1 MDIFKTEYLQIALA
15 FISGLILFLYA
26 IDALSK
32 EIQELASNKFRE
44 ILGKL
49 AKNKYTA
56 TLFGAILT
64 ALMQSSSAVGVMTI
78 LLVNTGVISF
88 HNSLGII
95 FGSNIGTTIT
105 AQLVLLDSSILAP
118 ILMILG
124 LLLGVIS
131 KKTKMVSKPIFHIGF
146 LLLSLSLIS
155 STIEPLKNSPEVM
168 NMFSNLSNPI
178 VAYIVSALFTA
189 LIHSSSVTTGIIVIL
204 AQNGLI
210 PIEVSIPMVLGANVG
225 TNVTALIASIKL
237 NLFAK
242 RVAVADFLF
251 DAIGTGIFM
260 FLIKPF
266 SWSMQYLSPDPGV
279 QTALAHL
286 IFNVVATLIFLTFSK
301 PFEKLVIALVKGNE
315 EEILFKTKYLSK
327 NEKGKPR
334 KRIKNI
340 KMEITYSIENTIK
353 LYQKAISLFYNPSNP
368 TQMEISKFETLND
381 YLDDEITKAILQ
393 LTQVKLSPRDAHA
406 TVTLIK
412 ISNTIEQLGDL
423 GNDLSQVF
431 LRMHKLGMSN
441 KEVNIEKLTDIH
453 NRLIDLF
460 RDMEKNIIE
469 SNEKR
474 LALIKVK
481 EEEIATLINEQFDI
495 HVLRLQKDAK
505 YDGTI
510 FVDAISIIESSVY
523 KVRSIRKLIL
533 KQIKDYGS

>member
-1 MDIFKTEYLQIALA
+1 MEIFKTEYLQIALA

-49 AKNKYTA
+49 AKNKYLG

-64 ALMQSSSAVGVMTI
+64 ALLQSSTAVGVMTI

-88 HNSLGII
+88 HNSLGIL
-95 FGSNIGTTIT
+95 FGSNIGTTVT
-105 AQLVLLDSSILAP
+105 AQLVLLDSTILAP
-118 ILMILG
+118 LLMIIG
-124 LLLGVIS
+124 LLLGTIG
-131 KKTKMVSKPIFHIGF
+131 KKTKLLSKPIFHIGF
-146 LLLSLSLIS
+146 LLLSLTLIS
-155 STIEPLKNSPEVM
+155 SAIEPLKSNPEVM
-168 NMFSNLSNPI
+168 QMFSTLSNPL
-178 VAYIVSALFTA
+178 VAFSVSALFTA

-266 SWSMQYLSPDPGV
+266 SWSMQYLSSDPGA

-286 IFNVVATLIFLTFSK
+286 IFNVIATLIFLTFSK

>member
-15 FISGLILFLYA
+15 FISALILFLYA

-32 EIQELASNKFRE
+32 EIQDLASNKFRE

-49 AKNKYTA
+49 AKNKYLG
-56 TLFGAILT
+56 TLFGALLT
-64 ALMQSSSAVGVMTI
+64 ALLQSSTAVGVMTI

-88 HNSLGII
+88 HNSLGIL
-95 FGSNIGTTIT
+95 FGSNIGTTVT
-105 AQLVLLDSSILAP
+105 AQLVLLDSTILAP
-118 ILMILG
+118 LLMIVG
-124 LLLGVIS
+124 LLLGAIG
-131 KKTKMVSKPIFHIGF
+131 KKTKIISKPIFHIGF
-146 LLLSLSLIS
+146 LLLSLTLIS
-155 STIEPLKNSPEVM
+155 SAIEPLKSNPEVM
-168 NMFSNLSNPI
+168 QLFSNLSNPL
-178 VAYIVSALFTA
+178 VAFSVSALFTA

-210 PIEVSIPMVLGANVG
+210 PIEVAIPMVLGANVG
-225 TNVTALIASIKL
+225 TNLTALIAAVRL

-242 RVAVADFLF
+242 RVAVADFMF
-251 DAIGTGIFM
+251 DAIGTFIFM

-266 SWSMQYLSPDPGV
+266 SWSMQYLSSDPGV

-286 IFNVVATLIFLTFSK
+286 IFNVIATLIFLTFSK

-315 EEILFKTKYLSK
+315 EEILFKTKYLK
-327 NEKGKPR
+327 GDEKGKPR
-334 KRIKNI
+334 KRINCI
-340 KMEITYSIENTIK
+340 KLEITYSIENTIK
-353 LYQKAISLFYNPSNP
+353 LYQKAISLFYNPSNT

-441 KEVNIEKLTDIH
+441 KEINIEKLTDIH

-460 RDMEKNIIE
+460 RDIEKNIITSDE
-469 SNEKR
+469 RK

-481 EEEIATLINEQFDI
+481 EEEITALINEQFDI

-533 KQIKDYGS
+533 KQIRDYGS

>member
-1 MDIFKTEYLQIALA
+1 MDILKSEYLQIALA
-15 FISGLILFLYA
+15 FISALILFLYA
-26 IDALSK
+26 IDTLSK
-32 EIQELASNKFRE
+32 EFQELASNKFRE

-124 LLLGVIS
+124 LLLGVVS

-155 STIEPLKNSPEVM
+155 STIEPLKNSPLVM

-210 PIEVSIPMVLGANVG
+210 PIEVAIPMVLGANVG
-225 TNVTALIASIKL
+225 TNVTALIAGIKL

-251 DAIGTGIFM
+251 DAIGTLVFM

-266 SWSMQYLSPDPGV
+266 SWSMQYLSSDPGV

-286 IFNVVATLIFLTFSK
+286 IFNVIATLIFLTFSK

-315 EEILFKTKYLSK
+315 EEILFKTKYLK
-327 NEKGKPR
+327 GDEKGKPR
-334 KRIKNI
+334 KRINCI
-340 KMEITYSIENTIK
+340 KLEITYSIENTIK
-353 LYQKAISLFYNPSNP
+353 LYQKAISLFYNPSNT

-441 KEVNIEKLTDIH
+441 KEINIEKLTDIH

-460 RDMEKNIIE
+460 RDIEKNIITSDE
-469 SNEKR
+469 RK

-481 EEEIATLINEQFDI
+481 EEEITALINEQFDI

-533 KQIKDYGS
+533 KQIRDYGS

>member
-1 MDIFKTEYLQIALA
+1 MDILNSEYVQIALA
-15 FISGLILFLYA
+15 FVSALILFLYA

-32 EIQELASNKFRE
+32 EFQDLASNKFRE

-49 AKNKYTA
+49 AKNKYLG
-56 TLFGAILT
+56 TLFGAVLT
-64 ALMQSSSAVGVMTI
+64 ALIQSSTAVGVMTI

-88 HNSLGII
+88 HNSLGIL
-95 FGSNIGTTIT
+95 FGSNIGTTVT

-118 ILMILG
+118 ILMLLG

-131 KKTKMVSKPIFHIGF
+131 KKTKIFSKPIFHIGF

-155 STIEPLKNSPEVM
+155 STIEPLKNNPEVM
-168 NMFSNLSNPI
+168 KMFSNLSNPI
-178 VAYIVSALFTA
+178 MAYFVSAIFTA

-225 TNVTALIASIKL
+225 TNFTALIAAVRL

-251 DAIGTGIFM
+251 DAIGTIIFM

-266 SWSMQYLSPDPGV
+266 SWSMQYLSSDPGV

-286 IFNVVATLIFLTFSK
+286 IFNVIATLIFLTFSK
-301 PFEKLVIALVKGNE
+301 PFEQLVVALVRGNE
-315 EEILFKTKYLSK
+315 EEILFKTKYLTK
-327 NEKGKPR
+327 DEKGKPR
-334 KRIKNI
+334 KRIKKI

-353 LYQKAISLFYNPSNP
+353 LYQKALSLFYNPSD
-368 TQMEISKFETLND
+368 TVKMEIAKYETLND
-381 YLDDEITKAILQ
+381 YLDDEITKSILN
-393 LTQVKLSPRDAHA
+393 LTKVKLSPRDAHS
-406 TVTLIK
+406 TVTLLK
-412 ISNTIEQLGDL
+412 ISNTVEQLGDL
-423 GNDLSQVF
+423 GNDFSQVF
-431 LRMHKLGMSN
+431 IKMHRLGMSS
-441 KEVNIEKLTDIH
+441 KEVNIEKLTEIYD
-453 NRLIDLF
+453 RLIELF
-460 RDMEKNIIE
+460 RDIEKNLID

-474 LALIKVK
+474 LALIKIK
-481 EEEIATLINEQFDI
+481 EEEITSMINEQFDI
-495 HVLRLQKDAK
+495 HVLRLQEDGK
-505 YDGTI
+505 YEGTI

-533 KQIKDYGS
+533 KQIRCYGS

>member
-1 MDIFKTEYLQIALA
+1 MDIFNSEYLQIALA
-15 FISGLILFLYA
+15 FISALILFLYA
-26 IDALSK
+26 IDTLSK
-32 EIQELASNKFRE
+32 EFQELASNKFRE

-64 ALMQSSSAVGVMTI
+64 ALMQSSTAVGVMTI

-95 FGSNIGTTIT
+95 FGSNIGTTVT

-118 ILMILG
+118 ILMTLG
-124 LLLGVIS
+124 LLLGAVS
-131 KKTKMVSKPIFHIGF
+131 KKTKMISKPIFHIGF

-178 VAYIVSALFTA
+178 FAYLVSAIFTA

-225 TNVTALIASIKL
+225 TNITSLITAVKL

-251 DAIGTGIFM
+251 DAIGTLVFM

-266 SWSMQYLSPDPGV
+266 SFSMQYLSPDPGV

-286 IFNVVATLIFLTFSK
+286 IFNVIGTLIFLTFSK
-301 PFEKLVIALVKGNE
+301 SFEKLVISLVRGNE
-315 EEILFKTKYLSK
+315 EEILFKTKYLTK
-327 NEKGKPR
+327 NEKGKPK

-353 LYQKAISLFYNPSNP
+353 LYQKALSIFYNPNDT

-381 YLDDEITKAILQ
+381 YLDDEITRSILE
-393 LTQVKLSPRDAHA
+393 LTKVKLCPRDAHA
-406 TVTLIK
+406 TVILIK

-423 GNDLSQVF
+423 GNDFSRVF
-431 LRMHKLGMSN
+431 LRMHKMGMSN
-441 KEVNIEKLTDIH
+441 KEVNIEKLTDIY
-453 NRLIDLF
+453 NRLIELF
-460 RDMEKNIIE
+460 REIEKNIIDTDE
-469 SNEKR
+469 RR
-474 LALIKVK
+474 LSLIKTK
-481 EEEIATLINEQFDI
+481 EEEITSLINEQFDI
-495 HVLRLQKDAK
+495 HVLRLQKEAK

-523 KVRSIRKLIL
+523 KVRSIRKLLL
-533 KQIKDYGS
+533 KQIREYCQ